1 MTKTA
6 VVILNYNGEEFLRKF
21 LPSVVEHSA
30 SADVI
35 VADNGSTD
43 ASVAV
48 LKKEFPRVKLLA
60 LDQNYG
66 FCGGYNRALAQVD
79 ASYYVLLNSDIE
91 VTPGWIEPIISLL
104 DNHADIDA
112 VQPKILSYHH
122 KNEFEYAGA
131 AGGFI
136 DSLGYPYCRGRIFTK
151 TEQDAGQYNDERQIF
166 WATGACLFIRAK
178 TYHRFGGLDESF
190 FAHMEEI
197 DLCWKI
203 NRTTQKV
210 YYCGKSVVYHV
221 GAGTLG
227 YGHPRKTYLNF
238 RNGLVLIYKHFDPTE
253 LVYKL
258 PARLILDWLAAF
270 IYLVKGQWKH
280 TLAVLKAH
288 LHFFQRLP
296 ENSVR
301 RRALRREYPTYSR
314 MSIHRGLIIVDYYLK
329 RNRTFSNPK

>member
-1 MTKTA
+1 MTKIA
-6 VVILNYNGEEFLRKF
+6 VVILNYNGEKFLRKF

-30 SADVI
+30 SAEVI

-43 ASVAV
+43 ASREI
-48 LKKEFPRVKLLA
+48 LRKEFPGVRLLE

-66 FCGGYNRALAQVD
+66 FCGGYNRALRQID

-91 VTPGWIEPIISLL
+91 VTPGWIDPIVNLL

-112 VQPKILSYHH
+112 VQPKILSYYNKH
-122 KNEFEYAGA
+122 EFEYAGA
-131 AGGFI
+131 AGGFV

-151 TEQDAGQYNDERQIF
+151 IEPDAGQYDDERQIF
-166 WATGACLFIRAK
+166 WATGACLFIRAETFHK
-178 TYHRFGGLDESF
+178 FGGFDESF

-203 NRTTQKV
+203 NRTPKKV
-210 YYCGKSVVYHV
+210 YYCGKSVIYHV

-238 RNGLVLIYKHFDPTE
+238 RNGLALIYKHFDSTE
-253 LVYKL
+253 LVYKI

-270 IYLVKGQWKH
+270 IYLAKGKPKH

-288 LHFFQRLP
+288 AHFLKRLP
-296 ENSVR
+296 ENRAKRQAIR
-301 RRALRREYPTYSR
+301 RQYPTYSR
-314 MSIHRGLIIVDYYLK
+314 ASIHTGLIIVDYYLK
-329 RNRTFSNPK
+329 RNTTFSNPR